1 MTEICRQFDDNMEKV
16 VANLVKEYAMM
27 RVGRANPAVLAK
39 VVVDYY
45 GVPTP
50 LQQMAAISVSEA
62 RILVVQPWDKSALK
76 EIERAI
82 QAAEIG
88 INPAN
93 DGNVIR
99 IVFPPLTEDRRKEI
113 SKTVHKE
120 AEEAKIAIR
129 NVRRDGMEE
138 VKVLKKEN
146 EITEDN
152 VKLYEKEIQGLTDKH
167 CKEIDAMCEKKEK
180 EVMEL

>member
-1 MTEICRQFDDNMEKV
+1 MTEICKRFDDNMKKV
-16 VANLVKEYAMM
+16 VANLTKEYAMM

-45 GVPTP
+45 GTPTP
-50 LQQMAAISVSEA
+50 LQQLAAISVSEA

-82 QAAEIG
+82 QTAEIG

-113 SKTVHKE
+113 SKAAHKE

-129 NVRRDGMEE
+129 NVRRDGMEAI
-138 VKVLKKEN
+138 KGLKKEN
-146 EITEDN
+146 EITEDD
-152 VKLYEKEIQGLTDKH
+152 VKLHEKEMQGLTDKY
-167 CKEIDAMCEKKEK
+167 CKEIDVMCEEKER
-180 EVMEL
+180 EVMEM